1 LQILTSTTL
10 TKVEDVL
17 PEETGAICD
26 GIAGL
31 TSATCTHNS
40 PAVSSVS
47 TSVPEQHPSMTTAL
61 KHFEFHMMPPGAL
74 LLGGLPIAPTMQA
87 IVVDCVPIVDPQL
100 AAII

>member
-1 LQILTSTTL
+1 MALAAL
-10 TKVEDVL
+10 TKVEGVL
-17 PEETGAICD
+17 PEETSAISD

-31 TSATCTHNS
+31 TSATCTHNNPS
-40 PAVSSVS
+40 VSSVS

-61 KHFEFHMMPPGAL
+61 KHFEFYMMPPGTL
-74 LLGGLPIAPTMQA
+74 MLGGLPIAPTMQA